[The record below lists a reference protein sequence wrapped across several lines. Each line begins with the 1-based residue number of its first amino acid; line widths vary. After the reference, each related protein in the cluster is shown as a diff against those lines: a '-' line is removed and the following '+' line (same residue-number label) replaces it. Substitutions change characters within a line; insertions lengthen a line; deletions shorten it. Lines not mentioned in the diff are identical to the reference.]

1 MEFETFLRDNFKRIL
16 NAITKLG
23 IGILFGV
30 VTRISITDTNLKLIG
45 EKCLFVK

>member
-16 NAITKLG
+16 NAITKL
-23 IGILFGV
+23 GILFGV